1 MRARRVTSCL
11 PELFQKHISK
21 LLEGLGGVVCP
32 MDNVLICGKDEQE
45 HDARLIEVLEWV
57 QSAGVG
63 VTFTSAKCELG
74 KTSLKFS

>member
-1 MRARRVTSCL
+1 
-11 PELFQKHISK
+11 
-21 LLEGLGGVVCP
+21 